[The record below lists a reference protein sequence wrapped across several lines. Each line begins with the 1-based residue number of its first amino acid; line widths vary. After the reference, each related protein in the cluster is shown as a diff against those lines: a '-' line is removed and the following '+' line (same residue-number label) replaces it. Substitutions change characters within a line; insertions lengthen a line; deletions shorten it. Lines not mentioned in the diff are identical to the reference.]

1 MNYAVCQFFIG
12 KQEVSMKRFLM
23 ILVATVV
30 FSTTALQAQE
40 VEPPVVTIS
49 ATQLEFTP
57 NPIALKRGQTVTL
70 RVTSS
75 DRIDGFRSKELGF
88 NVDIRPGQPREIT
101 ITPQKA
107 GRFVA
112 TSGNTKLVVDVN

>member
-1 MNYAVCQFFIG
+1 MNYAVRQFVMG
-12 KQEVSMKRFLM
+12 KEIPMKRFLRV
-23 ILVATVV
+23 LAATIVL
-30 FSTTALQAQE
+30 STTALRAQE

-49 ATQLEFTP
+49 ATQFAFAP

-70 RVTSS
+70 RITSR
-75 DRIDGFRSKELGF
+75 DRIDGFRSKELRF
-88 NVDIRPGQPREIT
+88 NVDIQPGQPREIT

-112 TSGNTKLVVDVN
+112 MSGNARLVVDVQ